1 VIAFHEVVEFAPG
14 GAIGVDVFFALS
26 SFLITSLILDETKR
40 RGSIDFI
47 AFYWRRVCRL
57 GPALIVFL
65 LVVAPLSSIVL
76 HRTDE
81 IATSTLV
88 TLAYISDFAAAGVGD
103 LWIGLAY
110 GHTWSLAVE
119 EQFYLVWPVV
129 LLLLARAGRVRWS
142 FAIIAMIISVAAFVA
157 SWIRLGEGATYF
169 LPTGHLTSLTAGVI
183 AVIWL
188 NHPPPQLNWARSS
201 LAAAIAVVLI
211 IAWVTVPQ
219 APLLPPAVRVAI
231 ATLLSLGMCSILVH
245 VVSSSTSRLARVLS
259 TRPIVW
265 LGERSYGIYLYGT
278 AIHLATASI
287 PVRRSLAIV
296 ISIALG
302 LVFSAISY
310 RWVER
315 PLRSRGRAWINRR
328 RPLAA
333 HV

>member
-1 VIAFHEVVEFAPG
+1 
-14 GAIGVDVFFALS
+14 
-26 SFLITSLILDETKR
+26 
-40 RGSIDFI
+40 
-47 AFYWRRVCRL
+47 
-57 GPALIVFL
+57 
-65 LVVAPLSSIVL
+65 
-76 HRTDE
+76 
-81 IATSTLV
+81 
-88 TLAYISDFAAAGVGD
+88 
-103 LWIGLAY
+103 
-110 GHTWSLAVE
+110 
-119 EQFYLVWPVV
+119 
-129 LLLLARAGRVRWS
+129 
-142 FAIIAMIISVAAFVA
+142 MIISVAAFVA